1 MNFASNF
8 NLGREGYSSTSL
20 TYLYFLKI
28 PQTPKRDHFSCQVSL
43 LIGHNSGSIDL
54 FISDLNIFPLKMIP
68 KRKADCRKA
77 GYSREFLVGVCRPV
91 LQILTLF
98 QTKKMLFFRPVFRGL
113 KSIPVIKVIIFRLR
127 LKQKDFLEPIRILE
141 LKRQIRL

>member
-1 MNFASNF
+1 
-8 NLGREGYSSTSL
+8 
-20 TYLYFLKI
+20 
-28 PQTPKRDHFSCQVSL
+28 
-43 LIGHNSGSIDL
+43 
-54 FISDLNIFPLKMIP
+54 MIP
-68 KRKADCRKA
+68 KLKADCRKA

-91 LQILTLF
+91 LQILALF

-113 KSIPVIKVIIFRLR
+113 KSIPVIKVSIFTLR